1 MAWIE
6 VPLGTQ
12 KTTDKFCGGYLNNV
26 DTNAS
31 GGVVTSN
38 YEYVLE
44 QSLILKDHSIYS
56 LYKCC
61 HENWGGIL
69 QPSIIYV

>member
-6 VPLGTQ
+6 VPLGSQ

-38 YEYVLE
+38 FKYRIVCKKTRP
-44 QSLILKDHSIYS
+44 IL
-56 LYKCC
+56 
-61 HENWGGIL
+61 
-69 QPSIIYV
+69 